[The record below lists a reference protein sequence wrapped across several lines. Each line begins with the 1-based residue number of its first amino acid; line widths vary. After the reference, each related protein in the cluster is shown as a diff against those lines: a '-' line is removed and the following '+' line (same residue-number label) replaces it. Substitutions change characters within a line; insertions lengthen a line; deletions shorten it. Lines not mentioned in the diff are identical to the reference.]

1 MSFNF
6 LRVSA
11 LCFCALFMFGVRP
24 AFAQVEAGE
33 TEDRWQFAAQLYL
46 WGASIGGET
55 RSGTGISVELEDLL
69 KNLEMVF
76 MGSFEARKGKW
87 LLLTDA
93 IYLDLSG
100 SETLT
105 VSIPI
110 GPGIPVTTSGRL
122 DLASWVVHLAG
133 GYNLLTNGKST
144 LDLIA
149 GARYLDLDA
158 DVFLGLEGLGP
169 GQSINFS
176 VSESIWD
183 GIVGVKGRVA
193 LGERWFLPYYLD
205 IGAGDSDFT
214 WQAAAGVSFQV
225 AKWVDIGL
233 VYRHLEWEFESGSLI
248 NDFDISGPAFGASF
262 RF

>member
-1 MSFNF
+1 MSSKF

-11 LCFCALFMFGVRP
+11 LCFAALVLSGIKP
-24 AFAQVEAGE
+24 AAAQVESSE
-33 TEDRWQFAAQLYL
+33 TDDRWQFAATVYL

-69 KNLEMVF
+69 DNLEMVF

-87 LLLTDA
+87 SLLTDV

-100 SETLT
+100 DESIT
-105 VSIPI
+105 VSIPV
-110 GPGIPVTTSGRL
+110 GPGIPVTTDASL
-122 DLASWVVHLAG
+122 DLSSWVVHLTG
-133 GYNLLTNGKST
+133 GYNLLTNGKSK

-158 DVFLGLEGLGP
+158 DVFLSLQSLGP
-169 GQSINFS
+169 GQSVNFS
-176 VSESIWD
+176 VSASVWD
-183 GIVGVKGRVA
+183 GIVGVKGRFA
-193 LGERWFLPYYLD
+193 LSDRWFLPYYVD

-214 WQAAAGVSFQV
+214 WQALAGVSFQA
-225 AKWVDIGL
+225 AKWADIAL
-233 VYRHLEWEFESGSLI
+233 VYRHLEWEFESDSLI
-248 NDFDISGPAFGASF
+248 NDFNVSGPAFGAVF